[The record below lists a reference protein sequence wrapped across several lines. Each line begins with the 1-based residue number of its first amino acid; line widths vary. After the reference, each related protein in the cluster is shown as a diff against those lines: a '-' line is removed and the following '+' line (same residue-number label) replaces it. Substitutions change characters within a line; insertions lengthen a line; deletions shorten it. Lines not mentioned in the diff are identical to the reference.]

1 MDNPVASTE
10 PTPDGV
16 NRRALIN
23 QFGRT
28 AAAVMAVG
36 AAATAGVTLSSLP
49 AEAQG
54 ITDADILNF
63 ALNLEYVEAQ
73 YYIRAFLGRGL
84 DPSDIN
90 DPNGVGNAGFVLGGS
105 AVPFQTP
112 SIAAYAQKITIDEV
126 NHVRFLRRVLGN
138 QAVAQPNIDLLNSFN
153 ALAFAAKL
161 VPDTN
166 TQFNPFADEVSFLL
180 GAFIFEDVGVTAYAG
195 AAALLQNKDY
205 LAAAASI
212 LAIEA
217 YHAGTVRTV
226 LGSLGQ
232 QAAANA
238 ISAVRASVGGGKEQ
252 PLSLANL
259 SVNTSPADTDSLAFR
274 RTTTEVLNIVY
285 NGRSTGGGF
294 LPNQANG
301 AIR

>member
-1 MDNPVASTE
+1 MDNPVVSTE
-10 PTPDGV
+10 PNQDGV
-16 NRRALIN
+16 NRRSLIS
-23 QFGRT
+23 QFGAT
-28 AAAVMAVG
+28 AATVMAVG
-36 AAATAGVTLSSLP
+36 AAVTSGAVLTSRP

-54 ITDADILNF
+54 ITDTDILNF

-84 DPSDIN
+84 DPTDTS

-105 AVPFQTP
+105 AVPFKTAA
-112 SIAAYAQKITIDEV
+112 IAAYAQKITIDEV

-138 QAVAQPNIDLLNSFN
+138 AAVAQPNIDLLNSFN
-153 ALAFAAKL
+153 ALALEAKL
-161 VPDTN
+161 VPNAN

-205 LAAAASI
+205 LSAAASI

-226 LGSLGQ
+226 LGGLGQ

-238 ISAVRASVGGGKEQ
+238 ISAVRASAGNGKEQ
-252 PLSLANL
+252 GLSLVNL
-259 SVNTSPADTDSLAFR
+259 KINTSPADTDSLAFR
-274 RTTTEVLNIVY
+274 RTTAEVLNIVY

-294 LPNQANG
+294 LPDRANG
-301 AIR
+301 TIR